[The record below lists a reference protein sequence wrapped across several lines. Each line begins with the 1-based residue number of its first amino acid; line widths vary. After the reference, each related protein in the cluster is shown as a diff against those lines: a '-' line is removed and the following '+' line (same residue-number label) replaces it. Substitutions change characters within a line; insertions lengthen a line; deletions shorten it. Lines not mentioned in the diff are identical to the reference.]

1 MSTAVE
7 LERLGRTQQ
16 LELQLTN
23 FHFLSNPSIL
33 MSVQAMMNTTRIT
46 QAAFASLW
54 SLTLSNISCPT
65 WIRKRKNRPNLYR
78 LTEPQTKCM
87 RTYPDF
93 ITGTDS
99 WDFMRKISRTNCSFP
114 WFPRAENPINV
125 GKPWFWED
133 LNSSLLAERDFHP
146 LLSDTYRSKFQSS
159 CFAWNLGSSM
169 NASKLLNH
177 SGSKEVGVSAAASSN
192 SVSPISDCAITE
204 ACRRTRAPV
213 LGVHDSRTQ
222 QTRFSTIRTD

>member
-23 FHFLSNPSIL
+23 YHFLSNPCIL

-65 WIRKRKNRPNLYR
+65 WIRTWKNRPNLYR
-78 LTEPQTKCM
+78 LTEPQTKCL

-93 ITGTDS
+93 ITDTDP
-99 WDFMRKISRTNCSFP
+99 WDFMRKIYRTNCSFP
-114 WFPRAENPINV
+114 WFQGQRTLLILESCWGQQSALDSGQISILVCLQKGISTHCCLTHIDPNFNPAI
-125 GKPWFWED
+125 
-133 LNSSLLAERDFHP
+133 SLG
-146 LLSDTYRSKFQSS
+146 T
-159 CFAWNLGSSM
+159 
-169 NASKLLNH
+169 
-177 SGSKEVGVSAAASSN
+177 
-192 SVSPISDCAITE
+192 
-204 ACRRTRAPV
+204 
-213 LGVHDSRTQ
+213 
-222 QTRFSTIRTD
+222 